1 MTGILLTALLS
12 LAPAPDPALQVAGPA
27 VAEDERVTVQTR
39 LSPETSNVGDVLTYE
54 VIVAFPQGTS
64 VNLPTLLD
72 FSPLHLVETADSD
85 TEATGSSLRKTFTLT
100 LQHFAPGEASIPAFD
115 LTTVD
120 ASGAVETVA
129 VPAKP
134 FTVEALLANEVD
146 PARKG
151 EDDPV
156 SIAYPNETAE
166 TAIFAALGGAV
177 LALLAWILFRT
188 VFRKPKV
195 VPAPPPIPPHELAL
209 SALDELEKGELLAQE
224 DLVPFY
230 LQLTEI
236 AKGYLEGRFGVPS
249 LDRTTEEI
257 RRELVRQS
265 DAIAPLS
272 ADEVIAF
279 LQRSDLVKFARYGP
293 EDDEATEALAEV
305 RAMVER
311 STARPEP
318 KPEPAAETASEPA
331 AEPASD
337 PAAEPAS
344 EPTAEPASEPEP
356 KEPQA

>member
-1 MTGILLTALLS
+1 MSGLLLAAVLS

-27 VAEDERVTVQTR
+27 AEQAERVTVQTR
-39 LSPETSNVGDVLTYE
+39 LSPETSNVGDLLTYE
-54 VIVAFPQGTS
+54 VIVAFPQGTT
-64 VNLPTLLD
+64 VNLPTQLD

-85 TEATGSSLRKTFTLT
+85 TEATGASLRKTFTLT
-100 LQHFAPGEASIPAFD
+100 FQHFAPGEASIPAFE

-120 ASGAVETVA
+120 ASGAVETVT

-146 PARKG
+146 PVRKG

-156 SIAYPNETAE
+156 SIEYPNETAE
-166 TAIFAALGGAV
+166 TAILAAHAGAIV
-177 LALLAWILFRT
+177 LMLLWVIFRAF
-188 VFRKPKV
+188 FRKPKV

-209 SALDELEKGELLAQE
+209 SALEELENGELMRQD

-257 RRELVRQS
+257 RRELVRRS

-279 LQRSDLVKFARYGP
+279 LQRSDLVKFARYSP
-293 EDDEATEALAEV
+293 EDDEATGALSDV
-305 RAMVER
+305 REMVER
-311 STARPEP
+311 STAEAEPEPVPEAESEPKSEEPKSEEPKSEEP
-318 KPEPAAETASEPA
+318 KPEEPNA
-331 AEPASD
+331 
-337 PAAEPAS
+337 
-344 EPTAEPASEPEP
+344 
-356 KEPQA
+356 